1 MMGEA
6 IDRAIDHLLL
16 RAGLTREQID
26 TARRK
31 STQDRDLGAH
41 LEEVAQLPQARY
53 AALVAEHLG
62 LPFSPDIVEET
73 SPELLAGLSVQ
84 FCRRHRLL
92 PVTLHSERVTV
103 VTSDP
108 LAVGP
113 LSDLRVHFGR
123 ELDPVVVP
131 APVLRDGITRA
142 FDRASATNQSLV
154 EGFESSHAIDVDEG
168 RLEVPDL
175 LDADDEAPI
184 IRLVN
189 GIVFRAAKDGAS
201 DIHIEPFER
210 NTSIRYRVDGMLM
223 EVLVAPRRIHAAI
236 VSRIKVMAS
245 MNVAEKRLPQDGGI
259 RTRVAGR
266 EIDIRVSTLPTSFG
280 ERVVMRLLD
289 RSSTRLG
296 LEELGMTG
304 SNLEQIRRLTHQSHG
319 ILLVTGP
326 TGSGKTTTLYA
337 ALSEINSVEK
347 NIITI
352 EDPVEYQLPGVGQIQ
367 VNPKIELTF
376 AAGLRSILRQDPD
389 VIMVG
394 EIRDS
399 ETARIAIQAALTG
412 HLVLS
417 TLHTNDSFS
426 AITRLLDMEIE
437 PFLVSSSVIGI
448 LAQRLVRRL
457 CPACSVPV
465 TPVESGLPELGLGYM
480 LGDNSKLRGIG
491 PGCAACRQSGYRGR
505 TLIQELLVMDDT
517 VRGYVMKRA
526 DAATVREISVAR
538 GMATIRDDGAAKVR
552 AGITS
557 VAEVLRVTAADV
569 E

>member
-1 MMGEA
+1 MGEA

-16 RAGLTREQID
+16 RAGLSREQIE

-31 STQDRDLGAH
+31 ATGDGDFGAR
-41 LEEVAQLPQARY
+41 LEEVAHLPQSRY

-62 LPFSPDIVEET
+62 LPYSPDIPEET
-73 SPELLAGLSVQ
+73 APEILSGLTLQ

-92 PVTLHSERVTV
+92 PLGIHGDRVAVATA
-103 VTSDP
+103 DP
-108 LAVGP
+108 LGAGP
-113 LSDLRVHFGR
+113 LGDLRVHFGR
-123 ELDPVVVP
+123 DIDPIVVP
-131 APVLRDGITRA
+131 APVLREGITRA
-142 FDRASATNQSLV
+142 FDRASTSNQSLV
-154 EGFESSHAIDVDEG
+154 EGFDAQHAIQVDEE

-175 LDADDEAPI
+175 LEADDEAPI

-189 GIVFRAAKDGAS
+189 GMIFRAAKDGAS

-210 NTSIRYRVDGMLM
+210 STSIRYRIDGMLN
-223 EVLVAPRRIHAAI
+223 EVLTAPRRIHAAI
-236 VSRIKVMAS
+236 VSRIKVMAA

-289 RSSTRLG
+289 RSSTLLG
-296 LEELGMTG
+296 LEELGMSG
-304 SNLEQIRRLTHQSHG
+304 ANLEALRRLVHQSHG
-319 ILLVTGP
+319 IVLVTGP

-337 ALSEINSVEK
+337 AVSEINSVEK

-367 VNPKIELTF
+367 VNPKIDLTF

-394 EIRDS
+394 EIRDG

-412 HLVLS
+412 HLVFS

-426 AITRLLDMEIE
+426 AITRLLDMGIE

-448 LAQRLVRRL
+448 VAQRLVRRL
-457 CPACSVPV
+457 CPACSVS
-465 TPVESGLPELGLGYM
+465 TTAAESGLAELGLGYM
-480 LGDNSKLRGIG
+480 LGDNSRLRLLG
-491 PGCAACRQSGYRGR
+491 PGCPACRQSGYRGR
-505 TLIQELLVMDDT
+505 TLIQELLLMDDT

-526 DAATVREISVAR
+526 DAATIREICVAR
-538 GMATIRDDGAAKVR
+538 GMTTVRDDGAAKVR
-552 AGITS
+552 AGTTS
-557 VAEVLRVTAADV
+557 VAEVLRVTAADI

>member
-1 MMGEA
+1 MGDA
-6 IDRAIDHLLL
+6 IERAVDNLLL

-26 TARRK
+26 AARRK
-31 STQDRDLGAH
+31 AGPDGDLGAR
-41 LEEVAQLPQARY
+41 LEEVARLPQARF

-62 LPFSPDIVEET
+62 LPYSPDLSDDT
-73 SPELLAGLSVQ
+73 AAELLSGLTLQ
-84 FCRRHRLL
+84 FCRRNRVL
-92 PVTLHSERVTV
+92 PLRAHDGRITV
-103 VTSDP
+103 AAAAP
-108 LAVGP
+108 LDACALG
-113 LSDLRVHFGR
+113 DLRVHFGR
-123 ELDPVVVP
+123 DVDPVLVP
-131 APVLRDGITRA
+131 APVLKEGITRA
-142 FDRASATNQSLV
+142 FDRASSSNQSLV
-154 EGFESSHAIDVDEG
+154 EGFDNPTAIEVDEE

-175 LDADDEAPI
+175 LEADDEAPI

-189 GIVFRAAKDGAS
+189 GMIFRAAKDGAS
-201 DIHIEPFER
+201 DIHVEPFER
-210 NTSIRYRVDGMLM
+210 NTSIRYRVDGMLN

-236 VSRIKVMAS
+236 VSRIKVMAA

-266 EIDIRVSTLPTSFG
+266 EIDIRVSTLPTAFG

-289 RSSTRLG
+289 RSATLLG
-296 LEELGMTG
+296 LEELGMSG
-304 SNLEQIRRLTHQSHG
+304 GNLDAFRRLIHQSHG
-319 ILLVTGP
+319 IVLVTGP

-337 ALSEINSVEK
+337 ALGEINSIEK

-352 EDPVEYQLPGVGQIQ
+352 EDPIEYQLPGVGQIQ
-367 VNPKIELTF
+367 VNPKIDLTF

-394 EIRDS
+394 EIRDA

-412 HLVLS
+412 HLVFS

-426 AITRLLDMEIE
+426 AITRLLDMGIE

-457 CPACSVPV
+457 CPTCSQR
-465 TPVESGLPELGLGYM
+465 TTAAESGLSELGLGYL
-480 LGDNSKLRGIG
+480 LGDNSRLRR
-491 PGCAACRQSGYRGR
+491 PGAGCPACRNSGHKGR
-505 TLIQELLVMDDT
+505 TLIQELLLMDDT
-517 VRGYVMKRA
+517 VRGYVMKRT
-526 DAATVREISVAR
+526 DAATIREVCVAR
-538 GMATIRDDGAAKVR
+538 GMPTLRDDGAAKIR

-557 VAEVLRVTAADV
+557 VSEVLRVTAADV